1 MSLIGKEIN
10 EFKAQVYHE
19 NEFKTVTKEEIIN
32 VSKKVHI
39 DTIYLLEGVNE
50 DGEN

>member
-1 MSLIGKEIN
+1 MKDLLDIEEIEERKEII
-10 EFKAQVYHE
+10 
-19 NEFKTVTKEEIIN
+19 KTVTKEEIIN